1 VTAMATTPVPSPLA
15 VTGIVDIDIPSRT
28 LTVMLSD
35 AEQGVPRLLWKESY
49 AALRRS
55 EESGWRTAHPYVWGG
70 ALGNRQIIH
79 GQPGDYLTLLFCFP
93 AGERVYAKLVGTPR
107 LAAIVTA
114 DREQRRFLSVRFLNR
129 P

>member
-1 VTAMATTPVPSPLA
+1 MSRSTPSP
-15 VTGIVDIDIPSRT
+15 
-28 LTVMLSD
+28 
-35 AEQGVPRLLWKESY
+35 PRFTKALVLRRPRYSERYEKLLWREAHQALT
-49 AALRRS
+49 AAA
-55 EESGWRTAHPYVWGG
+55 ESGWRTAHPYVWGG
-70 ALGNRQIIH
+70 ALGNRQMVH

-93 AGERVYAKLVGTPR
+93 AGEPVYAKLVGTPR